1 MPAFAGMTRETWM
14 AGTSPAMTSCWCSL
28 QGTTLGFVA
37 RHNFANGIDHA
48 GVGHGELRLGL
59 LLQIF
64 VAVLDRREIG
74 AKDQILD
81 GDLWAIWVISLGLTL
96 NDDARCT
103 SLIGI
108 LYLRSHLGGL
118 AEIKLGADAG
128 LAELLRHL
136 LVVGDAVAV
145 EHQHHH
151 GALRRTLF
159 IFAEALKAEQ
169 EPRDADGDAGGRNLL
184 AGEALDQAVIATAA
198 HHRAEPD
205 GLALFVHD
213 GRRQIS

>member
-48 GVGHGELRLGL
+48 GLGHGELGLGL

-108 LYLRSHLGGL
+108 LYLRSHLG
-118 AEIKLGADAG
+118 
-128 LAELLRHL
+128 
-136 LVVGDAVAV
+136 VVGDAVAV
-145 EHQHHH
+145 EHEHDD

-159 IFAEALKAEQ
+159 IFAEALETEQ
-169 EPRDADGDAGGRNLL
+169 EPRDADGDAGGRDLL
-184 AGEALDQAVIATAA
+184 AGEALDQAVIASAT
-198 HHRAEPD
+198 HH
-205 GLALFVHD
+205 
-213 GRRQIS
+213 